1 MTAFLW
7 LGLALAAVL
16 VVMLGMVAWR
26 DDQADAERRQRL
38 EEEFWRHREQYRE
51 RKR

>member
-26 DDQADAERRQRL
+26 DDQADAERRQRMD
-38 EEEFWRHREQYRE
+38 EEFWRHREQCR
-51 RKR
+51 RKP

>member
-7 LGLALAAVL
+7 IGLSIIAAL

-26 DDQADAERRQRL
+26 DDQADAERRQRM
-38 EEEFWRHREQYRE
+38 EEEFWRHRE
-51 RKR
+51 

>member
-7 LGLALAAVL
+7 LGLILAAVL

-26 DDQADAERRQRL
+26 DDQADAERRQRM
-38 EEEFWRHREQYRE
+38 EEEFWRHREQYR
-51 RKR
+51 RKP

>member
-26 DDQADAERRQRL
+26 DDQADAERRHRMK
-38 EEEFWRHREQYRE
+38 EEFLRHREQYG